1 MGRPRGQQPCR
12 APGLAAHIAG
22 MKRTPVYVTVR
33 EDHTTAIN
41 SHPAGFPVD
50 GDALHDHT
58 ALRKRAE
65 NRSAA
70 DPDLL
75 ATARTWLGSPLH
87 PSDPPL
93 TPAQVAGRISALFAG
108 GAPRFVAIAPSL
120 QKVQAAS

>member
-1 MGRPRGQQPCR
+1 
-12 APGLAAHIAG
+12 

-33 EDHTTAIN
+33 EDHTTVID

-50 GDALHDHT
+50 GDALHDHA

-65 NRSAA
+65 NSIVA

-75 ATARTWLGSPLH
+75 ATARIWLGSPLH

-93 TPAQVAGRISALFAG
+93 TAAQVAQRISTLFPG

-120 QKVQAAS
+120 QKELAAS

>member
-1 MGRPRGQQPCR
+1 MT
-12 APGLAAHIAG
+12 G

-33 EDHTTAIN
+33 EDSTTVIDT
-41 SHPAGFPVD
+41 HPAGFPVD
-50 GDALHDHT
+50 GDALHDRT

-65 NRSAA
+65 ALIVS

-93 TPAQVAGRISALFAG
+93 TPAQVAKSISTLFTG
-108 GAPRFVAIAPSL
+108 GAARFVAVAPTL
-120 QKVQAAS
+120 QKVLTAS